1 MTQINKGK
9 SVRATAL
16 VVGTAY
22 VMTTW
27 TKPEKTDTLVTF
39 RGFGSTFKPE
49 SIPQLK
55 TLTEAS
61 KFYFQIGEDLVSADG
76 RVAGNVFY
84 GEGAGHRVTFF
95 EVAADG
101 EAAPIEVAAAATTE
115 APVEGSQ
122 ETIEAPV
129 EEVVEA

>member
-1 MTQINKGK
+1 MINKGK

-49 SIPQLK
+49 AIPQLK
-55 TLTEAS
+55 TLTVDS
-61 KFYFQIGEDLVSADG
+61 KFYFQSGDDLIAADG
-76 RVAGNVFY
+76 RVAGNVFV

-101 EAAPIEVAAAATTE
+101 EAAPSEVAVAATTE

-122 ETIEAPV
+122 ETIEAPAS
-129 EEVVEA
+129 ELIEA